1 MVTKTIGQLHFE
13 DLDPIRFE
21 ELTMSMIY
29 RMKRWLSL
37 DHFGKQGSDR
47 GVDIRAIEELENGK
61 KKVYYFQCKRYK
73 KMTKSI
79 IHGIIDKYLEQNV
92 DIPDIYVLVVGCSL
106 SRDLTEDFE
115 AYSKNKGFAAALVWT
130 SSVLECKL
138 INEYQ
143 DLLFAFFG
151 INLTEKRNNAIQS
164 IRRNVALKKRMHEDF
179 LKHGRPSN
187 EERMA
192 RLQNPSMRFI
202 HSEVLIRSI
211 NDRVYPDNTLNNH
224 DYTGF
229 FKAEVY
235 NFYHNGLIV
244 YTMPYVTDIN
254 IKQYEDRFE
263 KEQYEVVRVRAQVFG
278 FIPFENIIEYDLEGD
293 EYYMYPHLFCD
304 FVKPS
309 NPFEKIGY
317 KVDDYFIK
325 DDDFISEI
333 NK

>member
-1 MVTKTIGQLHFE
+1 MITKTIGQLHFE

-37 DHFGKQGSDR
+37 DHFGKQGSDK

-61 KKVYYFQCKRYK
+61 KKIYYFQCKRYK
-73 KMTKSI
+73 KITKSI
-79 IHGIIDKYLEQNV
+79 IHSIIDQYLEQNV
-92 DIPDIYVLVVGCSL
+92 SVPDIYVLVIGCSI

-115 AYSKNKGFAAALVWT
+115 AYSKSKGFNTVLIWT

-151 INLTEKRNNAIQS
+151 INLTEKRNNIIQS

-179 LKHGRPSN
+179 LKHSRPSN

-192 RLQNPSMRFI
+192 RLQDPSLRFI
-202 HSEVLIRSI
+202 YSEVLIRSI
-211 NDRVYPDNTLNNH
+211 NDRAYPDNTLNNC

-229 FKAEVY
+229 LKQR
-235 NFYHNGLIV
+235 
-244 YTMPYVTDIN
+244 YTI
-254 IKQYEDRFE
+254 
-263 KEQYEVVRVRAQVFG
+263 
-278 FIPFENIIEYDLEGD
+278 FIIMD
-293 EYYMYPHLFCD
+293 
-304 FVKPS
+304 
-309 NPFEKIGY
+309 
-317 KVDDYFIK
+317 
-325 DDDFISEI
+325 
-333 NK
+333 